1 MNGLNPKIRS
11 GAFMSR
17 RILVIDDD
25 ADTLELISTLLDR
38 RNITLTA
45 LNLNEALEIVKKEFV
60 DVVVCDINLGK
71 ENGFQLIEELKNN
84 LLEIPFIII
93 SGDVDL
99 EKEARAKKLGAV
111 AIMEKPFHYEEL
123 LEIIDKHLDP
133 IARFKAS
140 KAKRGGMRAAA

>member
-1 MNGLNPKIRS
+1 MN
-11 GAFMSR
+11 R

-38 RNITLTA
+38 NTITLTA

-84 LLEIPFIII
+84 LLEIPFIIV

-123 LEIIDKHLDP
+123 LDIIEKHLDP

>member
-1 MNGLNPKIRS
+1 
-11 GAFMSR
+11 MSR

-25 ADTLELISTLLDR
+25 ADTLELVSTLLDR
-38 RNITLTA
+38 SNTTLTA

-84 LLEIPFIII
+84 LLEIPFIIV

>member
-1 MNGLNPKIRS
+1 MN
-11 GAFMSR
+11 R

-38 RNITLTA
+38 SNITLTA
-45 LNLNEALEIVKKEFV
+45 LNLAEALDIVKKEFI

-84 LLEIPFIII
+84 LLEIPFIIV

-123 LEIIDKHLDP
+123 LEIINKHLDP

-140 KAKRGGMRAAA
+140 KAKRGVMRAAA

>member
-1 MNGLNPKIRS
+1 
-11 GAFMSR
+11 MSR

-38 RNITLTA
+38 SNITLTA

-60 DVVVCDINLGK
+60 DVVVCDINLGE

-84 LLEIPFIII
+84 LLEIPFIIV

-140 KAKRGGMRAAA
+140 KTRRGGMRAAA

>member
-1 MNGLNPKIRS
+1 
-11 GAFMSR
+11 MSR

-123 LEIIDKHLDP
+123 LDIIEKHLDP